1 MCAGGAD
8 HGHFATIRV
17 RKSEDRDGD
26 GDNDPFATG
35 PAYDTMS
42 LDGEDESSSGSS
54 SGRARLNVK
63 ELGGYIVN
71 SVTLHRPPSS
81 TSDDDVLAVLTYGK
95 PCRSFTPKTQFC
107 RGADTC
113 SR

>member
-1 MCAGGAD
+1 VCAGGAD

-17 RKSEDRDGD
+17 QKPGSHDSDD
-26 GDNDPFATG
+26 SNDPFTTG
-35 PAYDTMS
+35 PAYDAMP
-42 LDGEDESSSGSS
+42 LGGEDEYTSGG

-81 TSDDDVLAVLTYGK
+81 ISDDDVLAVLTYGE
-95 PCRSFTPKTQFC
+95 PCGNLSENSILSWR
-107 RGADTC
+107 
-113 SR
+113 